1 LRKVIDEKPP
11 APFKLRDGSVGGQGM
26 RRKMTWEEIRD
37 EIYKG
42 RGA

>member
-1 LRKVIDEKPP
+1 MIEDKPK
-11 APFKLRDGSVGGQGM
+11 APFKLRDGSFGGKGM
-26 RRKMTWEEIRD
+26 RREMTWEEIRD